1 MSIKEFGFAT
11 NKRIEAIN
19 LATRHKRPRLP
30 LADRRT
36 NDSGAIDEELL
47 AAYLAG
53 GLTKEQRATFTRYL
67 ASHPDALEVLS
78 MASEAMAAERRTR

>member
-1 MSIKEFGFAT
+1 MAA
-11 NKRIEAIN
+11 RQ
-19 LATRHKRPRLP
+19 KRPRLP
-30 LADRRT
+30 LAERRT
-36 NDSGAIDEELL
+36 VDPGSVDEELL

-53 GLTKEQRATFTRYL
+53 ALTPEQRATVTRYL